1 MQWKAFIGAS
11 IVVAGALLR
20 YAPLPAIVAGVALA
34 AFLNWIKLRGAAGKS
49 SDSPAIKRR

>member
-1 MQWKAFIGAS
+1 MSWKFFVGAT

-34 AFLNWIKLRGAAGKS
+34 AFFNWIKVRGGARKTGSALMKG
-49 SDSPAIKRR
+49 R